1 MGFGE
6 DSDLPNLA
14 AKSAKSEQFLK
25 SLPNRYQ
32 ILGSFGPCEEK
43 VET

>member
-1 MGFGE
+1 M
-6 DSDLPNLA
+6 PNLT
-14 AKSAKSEQFLK
+14 AKSAKNGENLK